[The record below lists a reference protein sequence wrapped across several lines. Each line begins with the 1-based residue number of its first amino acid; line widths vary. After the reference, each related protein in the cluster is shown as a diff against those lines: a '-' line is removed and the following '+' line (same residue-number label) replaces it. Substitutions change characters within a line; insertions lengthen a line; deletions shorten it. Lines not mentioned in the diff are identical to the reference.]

1 MGLHLHSL
9 WGIHWLGIATS
20 LPSLWI
26 EASLTEALLV
36 MEASLCLDQSPKY
49 QGTIQAMEICT
60 VNRVVQSNTILSL
73 QIYNNKLCVL
83 VTTFTDLIY
92 FVNI

>member
-1 MGLHLHSL
+1 
-9 WGIHWLGIATS
+9 
-20 LPSLWI
+20 
-26 EASLTEALLV
+26 V